1 MATHADLPMI
11 VELVASWIRD
21 QRQIR
26 ILPVRLSASRVGTV
40 VALLAGPWAVL
51 IILGVAGLYSA
62 IGVSI
67 PAIPPAVRA
76 AVVVIALAPAA
87 VAFVAGV
94 ERGYG
99 IGPTPGV
106 RWMFEPPPTLLMDS
120 NQVRLTVS
128 PKEQRVVRWAQIDRL
143 EATGQPEQLA
153 IFRGNDPTA
162 VVVPRELLNGRVAG
176 SGVIVDVVGLIATMA
191 PTTALSMTSGD
202 T

>member
-1 MATHADLPMI
+1 MANYADFPII
-11 VELVASWIRD
+11 VEMVASWIRD

-26 ILPVRLSASRVGTV
+26 ILPLRLSISRAGTL

-87 VAFVAGV
+87 VALVAGV
-94 ERGYG
+94 GRGYG
-99 IGPTPGV
+99 VGPIPGV
-106 RWMFEPPPTLLMDS
+106 GWMFERPPTLLMDS
-120 NQVRLTVS
+120 NHLRLTVG
-128 PKEQRVVRWAQIDRL
+128 PKEQWVVSWAQIDRL

-191 PTTALSMTSGD
+191 PTTALSRTSGD